1 MHGGEFM
8 SAQSAVAPAL
18 VTAPQAE
25 PAFEPHTSRLHVLV
39 VDDSPDIT
47 DMLAAVLRLSGYD
60 VSTAHSA
67 TGALDVA
74 RERRFDLVISD
85 ISMPGMNG
93 YELARLLRA
102 LPEYVAVPMVAVT
115 GFAMYDDRDRA
126 LEAGFNTHL
135 SKPINPS
142 ELMQT
147 VTGMRH

>member
-1 MHGGEFM
+1 
-8 SAQSAVAPAL
+8 
-18 VTAPQAE
+18 
-25 PAFEPHTSRLHVLV
+25 
-39 VDDSPDIT
+39 
-47 DMLAAVLRLSGYD
+47 MLAAVLRLSGYD
-60 VSTAHSA
+60 VSTAYSA

-85 ISMPGMNG
+85 IGMPGMNG

-102 LPEYVAVPMVAVT
+102 LPEYVSVPMVAVT

-147 VTGMRH
+147 VTGMRL

>member
-60 VSTAHSA
+60 VSTAYSA
-67 TGALDVA
+67 TSALDVA

-85 ISMPGMNG
+85 IGMPGMNG

-102 LPEYVAVPMVAVT
+102 LPEYVSVPMVAVT